1 MTASDYL
8 CLMPLIIIAGA
19 PVIMML
25 ALSVARRYLV
35 IYIFSILALGAAF
48 LSLVW
53 MNPLLPHPVGMVFIF
68 DGFSTFFLGT
78 IILASLFIMILSHSY
93 NKVQP
98 DREEYLLIIF
108 TASLGASILVV
119 ANHFIS
125 FFVGLETLSVSLFI
139 LIAFR
144 RIRDYSIEAS
154 VKYLVLASVSSAF
167 LLFGMA
173 LIYAATGTM
182 NFQEIGMAIVSAGS
196 FPMIIAMGFG
206 MMIVGMGFKL
216 ALVPF
221 HMWTPDVY
229 QGAPAPVT
237 AFIASVSKA
246 AMLAVLIRFFFA
258 IRGFQNFA
266 IFAIISTLAILT
278 MFIGNFLAIR
288 ENNVKRILAYSSIAN
303 LGYLMIAPLT
313 GTNEGVNSA
322 IFYIISYV
330 FTTLGAFGIV
340 SLLSESAH
348 DSDQLES
355 YRGLFWRRPWLAS
368 VFSLTLLSLAGIP
381 LTSGFIGK
389 FYIALAGLGS
399 NLLALVIV
407 LIINSV
413 IGLYYYLRI
422 IVTLFS
428 TGGEQKFPAVSFSGH
443 FILSLVVIMILW
455 LGLFPG
461 WLVNMISQY
470 SLLK

>member
-1 MTASDYL
+1 
-8 CLMPLIIIAGA
+8 LIIIAGA

-25 ALSVARRYLV
+25 ALSVARSYLV
-35 IYIFSILALGAAF
+35 IYTFAILAIGAAF
-48 LSLVW
+48 LSLEL
-53 MNPLLPHPVGMVFIF
+53 MNSVIPHPIGMVFIF
-68 DGFSTFFLGT
+68 DGFSNFFLGM
-78 IILASLFIMILSHSY
+78 ILVASLFIIILSHSY
-93 NKVQP
+93 NKVQL
-98 DREEYLLIIF
+98 DREEYLIIVF
-108 TASLGASILVV
+108 TAALGSSILVV
-119 ANHFIS
+119 ANHFIT
-125 FFVGLETLSVSLFI
+125 FFVGLETLSISLFI
-139 LIAFR
+139 LIAYR

-182 NFQEIGMAIVSAGS
+182 NFQEIGVSLASLSS
-196 FPMIIAMGFG
+196 FPVIVAMGFG

-237 AFIASVSKA
+237 AFIASISKA
-246 AMLAVLIRFFFA
+246 GMLAVLIRFFFA
-258 IRGFQNFA
+258 IRGFQNFT
-266 IFAIISTLAILT
+266 IFATVTTIAILT

-303 LGYLMIAPLT
+303 LGYLMITPLT
-313 GTNEGVNSA
+313 GTNEGINSA
-322 IFYIISYV
+322 VFYIISYV

-340 SLLSESAH
+340 SLLSESTH
-348 DSDQLES
+348 DSDRLED
-355 YRGLFWRRPWLAS
+355 YRGLFWKHPWLAS
-368 VFSLTLLSLAGIP
+368 AFSLMLLSLAGIP
-381 LTSGFIGK
+381 LTSGFMGK

-399 NLLALVIV
+399 NLLALVII

-428 TGGEQKFPAVSFSGH
+428 TGGEQKFPRVAFSGH
-443 FILSLVVIMILW
+443 FVLGLVVLIILW
-455 LGLFPG
+455 LGISPG

-470 SLLK
+470 SLMR

>member
-1 MTASDYL
+1 MTASDYI
-8 CLMPLIIIAGA
+8 CLLPLIIIAGA
-19 PVIMML
+19 PVMMML
-25 ALSVARRYLV
+25 TLSVVRNYLV
-35 IYIFSILALGAAF
+35 IYIFSILTLGAAF
-48 LSLVW
+48 LSLTL
-53 MNPLLPHPVGMVFIF
+53 MNPLLPHPLGTVFIV
-68 DGFSTFFLGT
+68 DGYSNFFLGM
-78 IILASLFIMILSHSY
+78 IILASLFIIILSHSY
-93 NKVQP
+93 NKVQL
-98 DREEYLLIIF
+98 DREEYFIIIF
-108 TASLGASILVV
+108 TAALGASILVV

-144 RIRDYSIEAS
+144 RIRDYAIEAS

-182 NFQEIGMAIVSAGS
+182 NFQEIGVAIASSNS
-196 FPMIIAMGFG
+196 FPIIISMGFG
-206 MMIVGMGFKL
+206 MMVVGIGFKL

-237 AFIASVSKA
+237 AFIASISKA

-266 IFAIISTLAILT
+266 IFAIITTIAIMT

-303 LGYLMIAPLT
+303 LGYLMITPLT

-340 SLLSESAH
+340 SLLSESTH
-348 DSDQLES
+348 DCDQLES
-355 YRGLFWRRPWLAS
+355 YRGLFWRRPWLAA
-368 VFSLTLLSLAGIP
+368 VFSFMLLSLAGIP
-381 LTSGFIGK
+381 MTSGFMGK

-399 NLLALVIV
+399 NLLALVII

-428 TGGEQKFPAVSFSGH
+428 TGGEQKFPAVSLSGH
-443 FILSLVVIMILW
+443 FVLSLVVIIILW
-455 LGLFPG
+455 LGVYPG
-461 WLVNMISQY
+461 WLLNMISQY
-470 SLLK
+470 SLIR

>member
-1 MTASDYL
+1 MTASDYI
-8 CLMPLIIIAGA
+8 CLMPLIIIAAA
-19 PVIMML
+19 PVTMML
-25 ALSVARRYLV
+25 ALSIARSYLF

-48 LSLVW
+48 CSVLL
-53 MNPLLPHPVGMVFIF
+53 MNPVLPHPIGMVFIF
-68 DGFSTFFLGT
+68 DGFSNFFLGV
-78 IILASLFIMILSHSY
+78 IIVASLFVMILSHSY
-93 NKVQP
+93 NRVQL
-98 DREEYLLIIF
+98 DREEYLIIIF
-108 TASLGASILVV
+108 TASLGASVLVV

-125 FFVGLETLSVSLFI
+125 FFIGLETLSVSLFI

-182 NFQEIGMAIVSAGS
+182 NFQEIGMAIASASS
-196 FPMIIAMGFG
+196 FPIIISMGFG

-246 AMLAVLIRFFFA
+246 GMLAVLIRFFFA
-258 IRGFQNFA
+258 IRAFENFA
-266 IFAIISTLAILT
+266 IFATISVIAILT

-303 LGYLMIAPLT
+303 LGYLMITPLT

-340 SLLSESAH
+340 SLLSESSH

-355 YRGLFWRRPWLAS
+355 YRGLFWRHPWLTT
-368 VFSLTLLSLAGIP
+368 VFSFMLLSLAGIP
-381 LTSGFIGK
+381 LTSGFMGK

-399 NLLALVIV
+399 NLLTLVII
-407 LIINSV
+407 LILNSV

-428 TGGEQKFPAVSFSGH
+428 TGGEQKFPKVGLSGH
-443 FILSLVVIMILW
+443 VVLGLLVVIILW
-455 LGLFPG
+455 LGVYPG

-470 SLLK
+470 SLIR

>member
-1 MTASDYL
+1 MTSADYM
-8 CLMPLIIIAGA
+8 CLIPLIIIAAA
-19 PVIMML
+19 PVMMML
-25 ALSVARRYLV
+25 TLSVARSYPV
-35 IYIFSILALGAAF
+35 IYTFSVLALGAAL
-48 LSLVW
+48 LSLVF
-53 MNPLLPHPVGMVFIF
+53 MRSLIPHPIGTIFIF
-68 DGFSTFFLGT
+68 DGFSNFFLGV
-78 IILASLFIMILSHSY
+78 IITASLFIMILSHSY
-93 NKVQP
+93 NKSQP
-98 DREEYLLIIF
+98 DREEYLIIIF

-119 ANHFIS
+119 ANHFIT
-125 FFVGLETLSVSLFI
+125 FFMGLETLSVSLFI

-182 NFQEIGMAIVSAGS
+182 NFQEIGMAFVAAKSL
-196 FPMIIAMGFG
+196 PLIIAMGFG
-206 MMIVGMGFKL
+206 MIIVGIGFKL

-246 AMLAVLIRFFFA
+246 AVLAVLIRFFFA
-258 IRGFQNFA
+258 IRGFDYSAVFTSISA
-266 IFAIISTLAILT
+266 IAVLT

-303 LGYLMIAPLT
+303 LGYLMITPLT

-330 FTTLGAFGIV
+330 FTTLGAFGII
-340 SLLSESAH
+340 SLLSDSTH

-355 YRGLFWRRPWLAS
+355 YRGLFWRRPWLAT
-368 VFSLTLLSLAGIP
+368 VFSFMLLSLAGIP
-381 LTSGFIGK
+381 LTSGFMGK

-399 NLLALVIV
+399 NLLVLVIV

-428 TGGEQKFPAVSFSGH
+428 TGGEQKFPSVAFSGH
-443 FILSLVVIMILW
+443 LILSLVVIIILW
-455 LGLFPG
+455 LGVSPG

-470 SLLK
+470 SLLR

>member
-1 MTASDYL
+1 MTATDYM
-8 CLMPLIIIAGA
+8 CLMPLIIIAAA

-25 ALSVARRYLV
+25 VLSVARSYPV
-35 IYIFSILALGAAF
+35 IYTFSIIALGAAF
-48 LSLVW
+48 LSVVA
-53 MNPLLPHPVGMVFIF
+53 MNPSIPHPVGVVLIF
-68 DGFSTFFLGT
+68 DGFADFFLGL
-78 IILASLFIMILSHSY
+78 IILASLLVIILSDSY
-93 NKVQP
+93 NKVQQ
-98 DREEYLLIIF
+98 DREEYLIIIF
-108 TASLGASILVV
+108 TAALGASILVV

-144 RIRDYSIEAS
+144 RIRDYSVEAS

-182 NFQEIGMAIVSAGS
+182 NFLEIGLAIVSAGS
-196 FPMIIAMGFG
+196 FSVIIAMGFG
-206 MMIVGMGFKL
+206 MMIVGIGFKL

-246 AMLAVLIRFFFA
+246 AMLAVLIRFIFS
-258 IRGFQNFA
+258 IRGFQNTTVFSVISA
-266 IFAIISTLAILT
+266 IAILT

-303 LGYLMIAPLT
+303 LGYLMITPLT

-322 IFYIISYV
+322 VFYMISYV
-330 FTTLGAFGIV
+330 FTTLGAFGII
-340 SLLSESAH
+340 SLLSESTH
-348 DSDQLES
+348 DSDRLES
-355 YRGLFWRRPWLAS
+355 YRGLFWSHPWLAS
-368 VFSLTLLSLAGIP
+368 AFSLILLSLAGIP
-381 LTSGFIGK
+381 LTSGFMGK

-399 NLLALVIV
+399 NLLTLVIV

-428 TGGEQKFPAVSFSGH
+428 TESKPVFSKVAVPGH
-443 FILSLVVIMILW
+443 IVLGFLVFIILW
-455 LGLFPG
+455 LGVAPG
-461 WLVNMISQY
+461 WLVDMISQY
-470 SLLK
+470 SLIR